1 MLEKSTFQKSTNRIE
16 SKSVPAQRVGKKGV
30 SLAPPIQRKP
40 NLTGLPDQLKTGIEN
55 LSGHSMDDVKVHYNS
70 SKPAQLQAHAYAQ
83 GNQIHLAPGQEK
95 HLPHEAWHVVQQKQG
110 RVKPTIQFQHK
121 ININDDAGLEKEADM
136 MGEKAMGFKS
146 TTGSVNN
153 RKLIIASLTNQ
164 PVQKVKSIQVNKSI
178 SQELID
184 PGKDS
189 ATSYQWESKFT
200 IYIYGLHEKEER
212 PKVLVYIRI
221 ETAADD
227 SVVQEWSRQV
237 QGEWSNKFAIKDEG
251 IIFPIEVQ
259 LVRSEKKAYTNYTI
273 ENVKQSKSHGV
284 RGLFGTE
291 SMTKWGEEDPQDI
304 PHEVG
309 HMLGNKD
316 EYGTVDGHDWEAEYN
331 ELNAETHSIMHKG
344 GQPPRVRHFN
354 LICTEI
360 AGSGLMK
367 DPTIIKMSGSHGLKT
382 AASSSSSKLKASVED
397 PYMSE
402 LKAKIM
408 KREVSKE
415 TVASSSH
422 ETSSSSSLAIA
433 SKEETPSR
441 STGKKKV
448 PNHDERVKLIE
459 NYAID
464 NIDQI
469 SAEQVKYLKSLNWS
483 ESEEGSLQAYNW
495 IWRQHE

>member
-1 MLEKSTFQKSTNRIE
+1 
-16 SKSVPAQRVGKKGV
+16 
-30 SLAPPIQRKP
+30 
-40 NLTGLPDQLKTGIEN
+40 
-55 LSGHSMDDVKVHYNS
+55 
-70 SKPAQLQAHAYAQ
+70 
-83 GNQIHLAPGQEK
+83 
-95 HLPHEAWHVVQQKQG
+95 
-110 RVKPTIQFQHK
+110 
-121 ININDDAGLEKEADM
+121 
-136 MGEKAMGFKS
+136 
-146 TTGSVNN
+146 
-153 RKLIIASLTNQ
+153 
-164 PVQKVKSIQVNKSI
+164 
-178 SQELID
+178 
-184 PGKDS
+184 
-189 ATSYQWESKFT
+189 
-200 IYIYGLHEKEER
+200 
-212 PKVLVYIRI
+212 
-221 ETAADD
+221 
-227 SVVQEWSRQV
+227 
-237 QGEWSNKFAIKDEG
+237 
-251 IIFPIEVQ
+251 
-259 LVRSEKKAYTNYTI
+259 
-273 ENVKQSKSHGV
+273 
-284 RGLFGTE
+284 
-291 SMTKWGEEDPQDI
+291 MTKWGEEDPQDI

-367 DPTIIKMSGSHGLKT
+367 DPAIIKMSGSHGLKT
-382 AASSSSSKLKASVED
+382 AASSSSSKPKASVED

-433 SKEETPSR
+433 SKEETSSR

-495 IWRQHE
+495 IWGQHE